1 MKSVDCLVWLD
12 PKGPFPGFGMLVLL
26 GFLVCNSYNF
36 YSLFV
41 MPPRL
46 AFLVVNS

>member
-1 MKSVDCLVWLD
+1 MKSGDRLVWLD
-12 PKGPFPGFGMLVLL
+12 PKGPFLELGSAVLL
-26 GFLVCNSYNF
+26 DFLVYNSYNF

-41 MPPRL
+41 IPPRL